1 MPTDSERALAIF
13 VDFDNIAQGFRR
25 TDRFDIQRVLKR
37 MVEKG
42 KIVAK
47 KTYAD
52 WSRYLQY
59 TASLHEAAFEL
70 VEIPKRS
77 LTGKNS
83 ADIRLCVDA
92 MDLAYNK
99 THIDTF
105 VIVSGDSDFT
115 PLVSKLKEMGKHVI
129 GLGMMNSTSDLLRD
143 NCDEFIYY
151 EDLEVEKAEVAKV
164 AIPPGPDTKRKAFE
178 LLLEACVA
186 LRREN
191 KEVLWASLLKET
203 MKRKKPSFNET
214 YHGFNTFSLL
224 LEAAQAEG
232 LVSLERDE
240 KRGTYSVVRFGDEL
254 EAGTGVGPAVKKE
267 MSRGRVRE
275 PLPPVAPKPP
285 LRGLPS
291 RAPAKPAT
299 RTERPAFGE
308 KPTYRDKPAFGDKPA
323 FTEKPAAPRAPAAMM
338 PPAMDEEIKPREQ
351 RFQGFSD
358 FAMETTA
365 FLGPRKQTT
374 FEEEFPNFG
383 TPQRSAI
390 GSTAEEVMANIN
402 EHRTETRKSHDKPLA
417 KHAVE
422 EPVEQEQPD
431 IKHDDDA
438 DRYKKKRRRGTG
450 KGKEQT
456 ASEPEAA
463 PVGFRDEGPI
473 SFDDVPFNA
482 PSSRPVQPPRPVDP
496 PDFDLFSPTPK
507 EKPKPIVVKPE
518 KSLAR
523 QIFEEI
529 QPAEQEQPA
538 PAVPAAI
545 EPPKQAKPVEEPRG
559 FGFGIFDE

>member
-129 GLGMMNSTSDLLRD
+129 GMGMMNSTSDLLRD

-164 AIPPGPDTKRKAFE
+164 AIPGGPDTKRKAFE

-191 KEVLWASLLKET
+191 KDVLWASMIKET

-214 YHGFNTFSLL
+214 YHGFNTFSAL
-224 LEAAQAEG
+224 LESAQAEG
-232 LVSLERDE
+232 LVALERDD
-240 KRGTYSVVRFGDEL
+240 KRGTYSVVRFGEEL
-254 EAGTGVGPAVKKE
+254 DTGARKPV
-267 MSRGRVRE
+267 SRGRGRVSEELEPGPRKDVSRGRGRE
-275 PLPPVAPKPP
+275 TAPPSITKQTMRGMSPNAMRPARVEKPPVVE
-285 LRGLPS
+285 
-291 RAPAKPAT
+291 KPAT
-299 RTERPAFGE
+299 
-308 KPTYRDKPAFGDKPA
+308 
-323 FTEKPAAPRAPAAMM
+323 MM
-338 PPAMDEEIKPREQ
+338 PRAMDEEIKPREP

-365 FLGPRKQTT
+365 FLGPRKHTS
-374 FEEEFPNFG
+374 FEEEFPDYG
-383 TPQRSAI
+383 TPHQRSAI

-402 EHRTETRKSHDKPLA
+402 ENRVEPAKPHVKPA
-417 KHAVE
+417 PVVPAPIAQ
-422 EPVEQEQPD
+422 EPVEALQHD
-431 IKHDDDA
+431 IKADDEG
-438 DRYKKKRRRGTG
+438 DRYKKKRRRG
-450 KGKEQT
+450 KSKDRAEEESSSEQ
-456 ASEPEAA
+456 A
-463 PVGFRDEGPI
+463 PVSFRDEGPI
-473 SFDDVPFNA
+473 SFEDVPFVNK
-482 PSSRPVQPPRPVDP
+482 PKPVEP
-496 PDFDLFSPTPK
+496 PDFDLFVSSVEPEPLAA
-507 EKPKPIVVKPE
+507 KPE

-529 QPAEQEQPA
+529 QPVTREQPA
-538 PAVPAAI
+538 AVAPQKP
-545 EPPKQAKPVEEPRG
+545 EPPVPAKPVEEPRG

>member
-129 GLGMMNSTSDLLRD
+129 GLGMTNSTSDLLRD

-151 EDLEVEKAEVAKV
+151 EDLEVEKVEVPKV
-164 AIPPGPDTKRKAFE
+164 NIPGPETKRKAIE
-178 LLLEACVA
+178 LLLEALIA

-191 KEVLWASLLKET
+191 KEVLWASLIKET

-214 YHGFNTFSLL
+214 YHGYNTFSAL
-224 LEAAQAEG
+224 LEDAQAQG
-232 LVSLERDE
+232 LVELERDQ
-240 KRGTYSVVRFGDEL
+240 KRGTYTVTRFGEEL
-254 EAGTGVGPAVKKE
+254 TGVAVPRKE
-267 MSRGRVRE
+267 SSAKLPRGRE
-275 PLPPVAPKPP
+275 TAGSKPT
-285 LRGLPS
+285 LRTTTPRHRPS
-291 RAPAKPAT
+291 LPAKPERVIPPPPSMPE
-299 RTERPAFGE
+299 RTMPAGW
-308 KPTYRDKPAFGDKPA
+308 PNDD
-323 FTEKPAAPRAPAAMM
+323 
-338 PPAMDEEIKPREQ
+338 DLKPREQ
-351 RFQGFSD
+351 RIHSFSE
-358 FAMETTA
+358 FAEETSE
-365 FLGPRKQTT
+365 FLGPRATRS
-374 FEEEFPNFG
+374 FEDEFSNFG
-383 TPQRSAI
+383 TPYRPAHS
-390 GSTAEEVMANIN
+390 STGDEVMANIS
-402 EHRTETRKSHDKPLA
+402 RK
-417 KHAVE
+417 
-422 EPVEQEQPD
+422 PVEKPVPPPVAEADETVPDPTKDEGNEQD
-431 IKHDDDA
+431 
-438 DRYKKKRRRGTG
+438 RRRK
-450 KGKEQT
+450 KGRTSKGRGRERLPVAET
-456 ASEPEAA
+456 AEAKIL
-463 PVGFRDEGPI
+463 PVIDERPI
-473 SFDDVPFNA
+473 SFDDVPFTA
-482 PSSRPVQPPRPVDP
+482 EPSSSKTAPEEDIPSFHTMPPIAPVTPANPPKVERREVITSPPIESDLPKTEQVEVPVKQEAP
-496 PDFDLFSPTPK
+496 
-507 EKPKPIVVKPE
+507 
-518 KSLAR
+518 R
-523 QIFEEI
+523 
-529 QPAEQEQPA
+529 EQP
-538 PAVPAAI
+538 
-545 EPPKQAKPVEEPRG
+545 KG

>member
-214 YHGFNTFSLL
+214 YHGFNTFSAL

-232 LVSLERDE
+232 LVSLERDD

-254 EAGTGVGPAVKKE
+254 ETGNATVKKE
-267 MSRGRVRE
+267 LSRGRVRE
-275 PLPPVAPKPP
+275 SLPPVASKPP
-285 LRGLPS
+285 LRALPTRTTKPTG
-291 RAPAKPAT
+291 RAEKPALP
-299 RTERPAFGE
+299 EKPAFRE
-308 KPTYRDKPAFGDKPA
+308 KPGFGDKPA
-323 FTEKPAAPRAPAAMM
+323 RTPAATL

-365 FLGPRKQTT
+365 FLGPRKQAS

-383 TPQRSAI
+383 SSHRSTI

-417 KHAVE
+417 KHVVE
-422 EPVEQEQPD
+422 EPVEQVQPD

-438 DRYKKKRRRGTG
+438 DRYKKKRRRSTG

-463 PVGFRDEGPI
+463 PVGFVDEGPI
-473 SFDDVPFNA
+473 SFDDVPFTP
-482 PSSRPVQPPRPVDP
+482 PSPPRPVDP
-496 PDFDLFSPTPK
+496 DFDLFAPATK
-507 EKPKPIVVKPE
+507 EKSKPVAERSE

-529 QPAEQEQPA
+529 QPATQVQPA
-538 PAVPAAI
+538 AVVPPTP
-545 EPPKQAKPVEEPRG
+545 EPPKPAKPVEEPRS

>member
-232 LVSLERDE
+232 LVSLERDD

-254 EAGTGVGPAVKKE
+254 ETGSATVKKE
-267 MSRGRVRE
+267 VGRSRVRE

-285 LRGLPS
+285 LRGLPA
-291 RAPAKPAT
+291 RTTKPTGRTEKPALP
-299 RTERPAFGE
+299 EKPAFREKPGFGE
-308 KPTYRDKPAFGDKPA
+308 KPART
-323 FTEKPAAPRAPAAMM
+323 PAAIL
-338 PPAMDEEIKPREQ
+338 PPAMEEEIKPREH

-365 FLGPRKQTT
+365 FLGPRKQAS
-374 FEEEFPNFG
+374 FEEEFSNFG
-383 TPQRSAI
+383 NTPHRSAI

-402 EHRTETRKSHDKPLA
+402 EHRTETRKSHDKPLH
-417 KHAVE
+417 KHTVE
-422 EPVEQEQPD
+422 EPVEVEQPE
-431 IKHDDDA
+431 IKQHEDDA
-438 DRYKKKRRRGTG
+438 DRSKKKRRRGTG
-450 KGKEQT
+450 KGKEHT

-463 PVGFRDEGPI
+463 PVGFVDEGPI
-473 SFDDVPFNA
+473 SFDDVPFTP
-482 PSSRPVQPPRPVDP
+482 PSPPRPVDP
-496 PDFDLFSPTPK
+496 DFDLFAPKAK
-507 EKPKPIVVKPE
+507 EKPKPVAEKPE

-529 QPAEQEQPA
+529 QPVSEEQPA
-538 PAVPAAI
+538 PVAPAAV
-545 EPPKQAKPVEEPRG
+545 EPPKPAKPAEEPRG